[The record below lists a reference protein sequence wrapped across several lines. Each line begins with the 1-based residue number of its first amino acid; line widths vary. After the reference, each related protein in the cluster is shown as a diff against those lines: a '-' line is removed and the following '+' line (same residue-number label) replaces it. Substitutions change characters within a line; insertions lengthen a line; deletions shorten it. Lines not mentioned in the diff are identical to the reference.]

1 MCDSRQGLLRPC
13 SIYLL
18 EIERTEEEEEESV
31 TVIKVFFFS
40 NLYPNVLTQIYERD
54 GHKLEFVLAVR
65 LCLEMQLKWMFVK
78 KIKKLIII
86 IILI

>member
-13 SIYLL
+13 CIYLL

-65 LCLEMQLKWMFVK
+65 LCLEVQLKWMFVK
-78 KIKKLIII
+78 KIKKLIFI